1 MQEKKGKKESVR
13 QMFNNIAG
21 KYDFLNHFLSAGIDK
36 TWRRKVGVIISKH
49 QPKLVLDVATGTG
62 DLAIEL
68 AKHTKCNIIGVD
80 IADAM
85 LDVGRQK
92 LINKDLTSQIQLQHG
107 DSENL
112 SFSENQFDAAM
123 VAFGVRNFENLQ
135 KGLSEMCRVVKPG
148 GQIVVLEFSRPRR
161 FPVKQLYSFYF
172 KHILPRVGRMVSRDK
187 GAYTYLPESVDAF
200 PDGPAFLH
208 ELEKV
213 GFEQT
218 AEKRLT
224 FGIATI
230 YSGIKSKID

>member
-1 MQEKKGKKESVR
+1 MQDNTGKKESVR

-36 TWRRKVGVIISKH
+36 IWRKKVGAIIRKH
-49 QPKLVLDVATGTG
+49 QPKSVLDVATGTG

-68 AKHTKCNIIGVD
+68 SKHTDCNIIGVD
-80 IADAM
+80 IADSM

-92 LINKDLTSQIQLQHG
+92 LKNKGLTQQIQLQHG

-112 SFSENQFDAAM
+112 LFPENQFDAAM

-148 GQIVVLEFSRPRR
+148 GLIVVLEFSRPRR

-200 PDGPAFLH
+200 PDGTAFLR

-230 YSGIKSKID
+230 YSGIKSKFA